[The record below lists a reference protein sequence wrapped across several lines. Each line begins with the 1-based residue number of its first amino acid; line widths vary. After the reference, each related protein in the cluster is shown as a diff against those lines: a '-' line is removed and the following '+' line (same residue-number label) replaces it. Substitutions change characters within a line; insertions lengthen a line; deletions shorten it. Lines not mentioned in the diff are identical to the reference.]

1 MNLEQADDNASIS
14 SGSGLSATDKL
25 LVITK
30 PEAAANNSEFL
41 QTTAVS
47 NQENYILDRSQNMM
61 GQSLA
66 D

>member
-14 SGSGLSATDKL
+14 SGSGRSATDKL

-30 PEAAANNSEFL
+30 PEAAGNNSEFL

-47 NQENYILDRSQNMM
+47 YRENQMLDRS
-61 GQSLA
+61 
-66 D
+66 